1 MSVNGVR
8 GPYNT
13 SAPPPRPA
21 TSRGTDA
28 PAAPATAA
36 AARTARPATAPASVT
51 APATVTPPPG
61 TDPELWTV
69 LTPDERAYF
78 ARLGAMGPLTYG
90 RVLSAQTPPAS
101 PASRGVRLDVKA

>member
-1 MSVNGVR
+1 MSINGIR
-8 GPYNT
+8 SPYT
-13 SAPPPRPA
+13 
-21 TSRGTDA
+21 
-28 PAAPATAA
+28 PAAPRQAPAV
-36 AARTARPATAPASVT
+36 RPETARPLPPGAGTRETTAPVAPTTTSSV
-51 APATVTPPPG
+51 AAPPG

-90 RVLSAQTPPAS
+90 RVLSGQSPAPT

>member
-8 GPYNT
+8 GPYN
-13 SAPPPRPA
+13 SYAPRPA
-21 TSRGTDA
+21 TSRGTEA
-28 PAAPATAA
+28 PASPAAAANARAAKPAAAPAGAA
-36 AARTARPATAPASVT
+36 TPAA
-51 APATVTPPPG
+51 VTPPPG

-90 RVLSAQTPPAS
+90 RVLTAQAPA
-101 PASRGVRLDVKA
+101 PAPTARGVRLDVKA